1 MACQEAFDAH
11 FYVRQMPL
19 EFCRTIE
26 YYVNKELQRNLK
38 GDDVMHNNQVR
49 DYFRLHDRVSKRNV
63 QFLNTLVTMSL
74 FLCSPVITCLL
85 CIIGVAYL
93 GYLVKEKGEE
103 IDTSKI
109 IPFIFYVLIFMLM
122 LFVNLQV

>member
-1 MACQEAFDAH
+1 M
-11 FYVRQMPL
+11 
-19 EFCRTIE
+19 
-26 YYVNKELQRNLK
+26 NKELQRNLK

-109 IPFIFYVLIFMLM
+109 IPFIFYVLIFMFM
-122 LFVNLQV
+122 FFVNLQV

>member
-1 MACQEAFDAH
+1 MTCQEAFDAH
-11 FYVRQMPL
+11 SFVHQMPL
-19 EFCRTIE
+19 EFCRTIK